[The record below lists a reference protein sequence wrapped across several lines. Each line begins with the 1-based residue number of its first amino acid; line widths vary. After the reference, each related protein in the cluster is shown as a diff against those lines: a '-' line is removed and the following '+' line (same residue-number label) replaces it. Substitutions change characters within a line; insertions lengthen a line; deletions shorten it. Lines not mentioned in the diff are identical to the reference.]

1 MKERVTSL
9 LRMQPPVLLDR
20 GLLFLSG
27 ATVPSDGTDGYQ
39 PGCFFQDTT
48 NGIVYVNEGS
58 VTSCEFNA
66 VTTGGLADVLTI
78 GAFASLLQGS
88 GIPISSSQTGAA
100 LVYSDDAG
108 TNIAT
113 SCRGLLSRFLLT
125 VDASGSSIR
134 AAMGQLKLATGVD
147 VTTGIYTAVQGYVEL
162 AGTHSVQTGATF
174 SCFDASLEVTTALT
188 VDSGGEACGL
198 HVETTGAGSI
208 TNNGTCAGILV
219 SNAASAP
226 RWPIGLYIT
235 GGSAY
240 AAIKVGVQDTG
251 VDLTTTYPYAVEVH
265 CEANADVVAGL
276 TGHTAGFY
284 VRYALETAQTSNTAH
299 VGVFGKLRVKA
310 NLGEGDHAGV
320 KGWVEISGSTIL
332 GGSSTTTTSAGTF
345 AVIAASTLNL
355 STGHLN
361 GIVVDCSVDDS
372 ATIGGTLAG
381 IRIKKSSGCYAWPT
395 GIQLESASCT
405 TGINIACGTTPNTSR
420 TNHALVIGGRSTAEL
435 TVTFTANT
443 ALHYEPI
450 QTNFDMAGVAPTSES
465 TVNVWQGGITHD
477 TRDMANLRLK
487 FTDLLTTVAFDCK
500 DVYIHQAEIILSGTT
515 TVSREVAVLGLV
527 CNAGSGTI
535 TCGTYNGVNITMR
548 GSGTPAHAAGL
559 MIHTTSSAVVA
570 YGLKI
575 YGTPQPTI
583 GLCMGDYANDNQGPT
598 HLLFV
603 PSGPGADVGPVV
615 QSATGA
621 GTAAEGSIKI
631 KVGSST
637 KYLQYFTASS

>member
-1 MKERVTSL
+1 MLQRVCSL
-9 LRMQPPVLLDR
+9 LRMNPPVLLNR
-20 GLLFLSG
+20 GLLFSSG
-27 ATVPSDGTDGYQ
+27 ATVPSSVDGYQ
-39 PGCFFQDTT
+39 PSCLFQDTT
-48 NGIVYVNEGS
+48 NGVVYVNEGS
-58 VTSCEFNA
+58 VTSCDFNA
-66 VTTGGLADVLTI
+66 LGDLTTVDYSAGDGTAITI
-78 GAFASLLQGS
+78 SGVYTVEGISITNACVHGIRVGAFAS
-88 GIPISSSQTGAA
+88 
-100 LVYSDDAG
+100 
-108 TNIAT
+108 
-113 SCRGLLSRFLLT
+113 
-125 VDASGSSIR
+125 
-134 AAMGQLKLATGVD
+134 
-147 VTTGIYTAVQGYVEL
+147 
-162 AGTHSVQTGATF
+162 
-174 SCFDASLEVTTALT
+174 
-188 VDSGGEACGL
+188 
-198 HVETTGAGSI
+198 
-208 TNNGTCAGILV
+208 
-219 SNAASAP
+219 
-226 RWPIGLYIT
+226 
-235 GGSAY
+235 
-240 AAIKVGVQDTG
+240 
-251 VDLTTTYPYAVEVH
+251 
-265 CEANADVVAGL
+265 
-276 TGHTAGFY
+276 
-284 VRYALETAQTSNTAH
+284 
-299 VGVFGKLRVKA
+299 
-310 NLGEGDHAGV
+310 
-320 KGWVEISGSTIL
+320 SGSTASAMVLDATTPTAVEIHGGL
-332 GGSSTTTTSAGTF
+332 SADPGSGTNARPLRSRFIINTGGNVEAETYGLQGQLVTKSSNLGHWHGGVMGTIECQTALSVYNPLAGVGALLGRIGGSTITVQSSCYLAG
-345 AVIAASTLNL
+345 VIALASAVSL
-355 STGHLN
+355 SNSGVYAGLYVTKTSG
-361 GIVVDCSVDDS
+361 
-372 ATIGGTLAG
+372 ATNFSHGAYIENSDIG
-381 IRIKKSSGCYAWPT
+381 IRILS
-395 GIQLESASCT
+395 
-405 TGINIACGTTPNTSR
+405 GTTPDTAR
-420 TNHALVIGGRSTAEL
+420 TNHALVIGGRGAAEL

-465 TVNVWQGGITHD
+465 TVNIWQGAITHD

-637 KYLQYFTASS
+637 KYLQYFAASS